1 MIHFSQNHRDKSIN
15 ELTTGY
21 FDVLIIGGG
30 IVGAGVALQAAAA
43 GMRTALIEK
52 NDFASG
58 SSSRTTKVI
67 HGGLRYLLKGDLE
80 VVSDLVSERRIIQE
94 IAPHIPVE
102 EPMLIPLYDEEEPS
116 FTPFRLKMA
125 MDLYDSMAGV
135 RGSKF
140 ENQILTKEDT
150 LKLLPELDDENIIGS
165 GLFLDYNND
174 DTRLTIENVK
184 QAREEG
190 ATIVN
195 HAEGIGFVYD
205 ENDQVNGA
213 EIYDSITD
221 QTFYIN
227 ARTIINTTGPW
238 SDAIR
243 HLDVYDTISDKME
256 PTKGIHLVV
265 DNKKL
270 PITQPL
276 YFDSGEHDGRMI
288 FVIPRLKKT
297 YFGTTDTSYSD
308 DVDQAKINKTDT
320 DYLLNVVNRRFKD
333 IDLSIS
339 DIESSWVGV
348 RPLIDSNNAS
358 DYNGGDAG
366 RMTES
371 NFNHLNDLFKAYN
384 TFDISREEVEK
395 ELFKI
400 QSNTSERDDTNTVSR
415 GSELTVSPSGLFTL
429 AGGKL
434 TDYRKMAE
442 GAVVKLR
449 NELSAT
455 YGKNFPL
462 INSKTYPISGGH
474 FSADKFE
481 KLINDYANEAVSND
495 LTIEEGRLLARHYGS
510 NMDLVLS
517 LVPAA
522 KPYAKS
528 YDYPLYVATSL
539 IYSLEYES
547 TYSMLD
553 YFVRR
558 TSYFYFNQDDMLEIS
573 DAVGRTIRDYLRLR
587 PEEYENQQADFKK
600 AVKESKLNHLR

>member
-1 MIHFSQNHRDKSIN
+1 MVHFSQNHRDESIN

-30 IVGAGVALQAAAA
+30 IVGAGVAFQAAAA

-67 HGGLRYLLKGDLE
+67 HGGLRYLLEGDLE
-80 VVSDLVSERRIIQE
+80 VVADLVSERRIIQE

-102 EPMLIPLYDEEEPS
+102 DPMLIPLYDEEDAS

-125 MDLYDSMAGV
+125 MELYDSMAGV

-150 LKLLPELDDENIIGS
+150 MKLLPELDDKNLIGS

-174 DTRLTIENVK
+174 DTRLTIENIK

-195 HAEGIGFVYD
+195 HAEVISFVYD

-213 EIYDSITD
+213 EIYDNITD

-227 ARTIINTTGPW
+227 ARTIINTTGAW
-238 SDAIR
+238 SDDIR
-243 HLDVYDTISDKME
+243 HLDVYDTSPDKME

-265 DNKKL
+265 DNEKL

-297 YFGTTDTSYSD
+297 YFGTTDSPYSD
-308 DVDQAKINKTDT
+308 DIDQAKIKKADT
-320 DYLLNVVNRRFKD
+320 DYLLKVINRRFKD
-333 IDLSIS
+333 IELTVS
-339 DIESSWVGV
+339 DIDSSWVGL

-366 RMTES
+366 RMTERH
-371 NFNHLNDLFKAYN
+371 FDHLNDLFKAYN
-384 TFDISREEVEK
+384 NSDISREEVES
-395 ELFKI
+395 EIFKI
-400 QSNTSERDDTNTVSR
+400 RSNTSERDDTNSVSR

-442 GAVVKLR
+442 GVVVELR

-455 YGKNFPL
+455 YGENFPL
-462 INSKTYPISGGH
+462 INSKTSPISGGH

-481 KLINDYANEAVSND
+481 KFIDDKANQAVSYD
-495 LTIEEGRLLARHYGS
+495 LSIEEGRLLARHYGS

-517 LVPAA
+517 LVSAA
-522 KPYAKS
+522 RPYAKS
-528 YDYPLYVATSL
+528 YDFPLSVATSL

-558 TSYFYFNQDDMLEIS
+558 TPFFYFNQDEMLEIS
-573 DAVGRTIRDYLRLR
+573 DAVGRVIRDYLRLS
-587 PEEYENQQADFKK
+587 PEAYETQQADFKK